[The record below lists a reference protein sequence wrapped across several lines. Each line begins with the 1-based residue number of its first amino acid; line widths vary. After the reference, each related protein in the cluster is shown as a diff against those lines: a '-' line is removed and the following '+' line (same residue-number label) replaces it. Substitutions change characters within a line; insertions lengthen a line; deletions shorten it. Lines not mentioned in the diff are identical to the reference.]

1 MRENGSDK
9 KNGSRKHHV
18 ALSFSRHITVYCI
31 SAFLSLAPGFSRV
44 SANKKTIS
52 TASAVSRPRQTAE
65 AVKFSLPPRLIRIP
79 NRPPSTQPRAIFHLA
94 NSTLPATP
102 ASATVRALVEIQK
115 EIQRRRTFAI
125 ISHPDAGKTT
135 LTEKL
140 LLYGGA
146 VQLAGSVTARKNQR
160 ATTSDWMELE
170 KKRGISISSTVLQ
183 FEYNGYYINLLD
195 TPGHKDFSEDTYRV
209 LTAVDSVV
217 MVIDSAKGIEPQTR
231 KLFEVCRQ
239 RGVPIFTFMNKCD
252 RPMRNPLMLLDE
264 LEKVLGIGAFPVNW
278 PIGSGADFQGVYD
291 RRTRQMHLFERVVGG
306 KFRAPVSIG
315 GLGDPVIR
323 ERLDDTT
330 YHKTVEELEMLEL
343 AGESFDEAEVLAG
356 RTTPV
361 FFGSG
366 VNNFGVQLLLD
377 GFLQHSPPP
386 KPRVMAG
393 TAISPEHPEFS
404 GFIFKIQANMDPRH
418 RDRIAFVRICS
429 GKFERDMSVI
439 HSRSEK
445 KVRLSS
451 SHKLFG
457 NERETVDVAYP
468 GDVIG
473 LVGHDGFGIGD
484 TLTTDPKILY
494 REIPRFPPEAFAFLK
509 NPNPGKFK
517 QFRQGLDQLLQE
529 GVIQVLTLRDSDA
542 RVPLLAAVG
551 PLQFEVVQFR
561 LENEYGA
568 VSKLETA
575 LWTVCRWLPT
585 DISEAGLDSLSLPS
599 GARIAYDM
607 SQHPVVLFSND
618 WSANYFS
625 QTNPKAPLTALPPEI
640 LQH

>member
-1 MRENGSDK
+1 MD
-9 KNGSRKHHV
+9 
-18 ALSFSRHITVYCI
+18 IT
-31 SAFLSLAPGFSRV
+31 
-44 SANKKTIS
+44 T
-52 TASAVSRPRQTAE
+52 
-65 AVKFSLPPRLIRIP
+65 
-79 NRPPSTQPRAIFHLA
+79 
-94 NSTLPATP
+94 
-102 ASATVRALVEIQK
+102 EIQK
-115 EIQRRRTFAI
+115 RRTFAI

-183 FEYNGYYINLLD
+183 FDYAGFRINLLD

-217 MVIDSAKGIEPQTR
+217 MVIDAGKGIEAQTR

-252 RPMRNPLMLLDE
+252 RPTREPLALIDE

-278 PIGSGADFQGVYD
+278 PIGNGADFKGVFD
-291 RRTRQMHLFERVVGG
+291 RRAKQVHLFERTVGG
-306 KFRAPVSIG
+306 MYRAPEDIG
-315 GLGDPVIR
+315 DLSDPIIR
-323 ERLDDTT
+323 ERLDEQTFNKVT
-330 YHKTVEELEMLEL
+330 EELAMLDL
-343 AGESFDEAEVLAG
+343 AGESFDEDAVLAG
-356 RTTPV
+356 KTTPV

-377 GFLQHSPPP
+377 GFLRHSPPP

-393 TAISPEHPEFS
+393 ITIAPEHPAFS

-418 RDRIAFVRICS
+418 RDRIAFLRVCS
-429 GKFERDMSVI
+429 GKFERDMSVT
-439 HSRSEK
+439 HVQSQR

-457 NERETVDVAYP
+457 NERETVDEAYP

-484 TLTTDPKILY
+484 TLTTDAGIAYK
-494 REIPRFPPEAFAFLK
+494 EIPRFTPETFAYLH
-509 NPNPGKFK
+509 NPNTAKYK

-529 GVIQVLTLRDSDA
+529 GVIQVMHLKDTASK
-542 RVPLLAAVG
+542 VPLLAAVG
-551 PLQFEVVQFR
+551 PLQFEVTQYR
-561 LENEYGA
+561 LESEYGA
-568 VSKLETA
+568 ESRLEQSP
-575 LWTVCRWLPT
+575 WTVVRWLPP
-585 DISEAGLDSLSLPS
+585 EMKELELDALSLPT
-599 GARIAYDM
+599 GARLAFDND
-607 SQHPVVLFSND
+607 QHPVVLFSND
-618 WSANYFS
+618 WSANYFT
-625 QTNPKAPLTALPPEI
+625 QTNKGVTLSNLPVPASVE
-640 LQH
+640 